1 MSPGPARVLPPTRN
15 ADLIG
20 PLMPAAT
27 TWRTS
32 RIVAAFGAAALLPA
46 AAGCGGRPYVNDTY
60 TDAGVVHAMEERLA
74 DAVAA
79 LEAFDGADFAFPG
92 FVSRSV
98 TIDPCYYGTSA
109 QYELEDHSLIAINV
123 AFDRELWEESVISQD
138 YPRHLAEVWKD
149 QGYEVEI
156 RYDGTGDLTD
166 AIASDDDGMAISAD
180 ATGLHSWH
188 EGCVPDDPD
197 RAVETD
203 PPPTGV
209 SEEHDTL
216 HHDSLH
222 TAEAPG
228 R

>member
-46 AAGCGGRPYVNDTY
+46 AAGCGGPYVNDTY
-60 TDAGVVHAMEERLA
+60 TDAGVVDAMEERLA

-79 LEAFDGADFAFPG
+79 LEAFDGADRAFPG

-109 QYELEDHSLIAINV
+109 QYELEGHSLIVIDV
-123 AFDRELWEESVISQD
+123 AFDRELREEPVISQD
-138 YPRHLAEVWKD
+138 YPRHLDEVWEG

-156 RYDGTGDLTD
+156 RYDGTGDLTEV
-166 AIASDDDGMAISAD
+166 IASDEGGVAISAD
-180 ATGLHSWH
+180 ATGLHTWH

-197 RAVETD
+197 RTVETD

-216 HHDSLH
+216 HHGSLR
-222 TAEAPG
+222 TAEASG